1 MLSPLAY
8 VLVLVAM
15 QSTPVALVAPARE
28 SSIVVGAL
36 LGAWMFKE
44 RGVARKLVGGLVVLA
59 GIALVAS
66 A

>member
-1 MLSPLAY
+1 MSATSL
-8 VLVLVAM
+8 VLVLTA
-15 QSTPVALVAPARE
+15 ALLHAVWNIAAPARE

-44 RGVARKLVGGLVVLA
+44 RGVARKLVGALVVLA